1 MQSLRNLRK
10 KNQNYNTHW
19 MVAVGDSHGRVRP
32 EPMQKKPTKFSWW
45 KSVKIRNDNF
55 CSVTRDILDRSKF
68 KCICLSF
75 NEITTPF
82 SVNAQFHLCSTVWAL
97 SQKDFRSISKSPKMT
112 HHFLKRAK
120 RATDLFKTFNLT
132 IGLQKQSIVS
142 EVNMYLNFAL
152 FFEQQ

>member
-1 MQSLRNLRK
+1 MPSHTVPNIHLCIVQSLRNLRK

-55 CSVTRDILDRSKF
+55 CSVKRDILDRSKF

-82 SVNAQFHLCSTVWAL
+82 SVNAQLLFCSTVWVL
-97 SQKDFRSISKSPKMT
+97 SSKTFPFHFKFPKGIISWCERRELHICSKLSTKLLDYKNSQW
-112 HHFLKRAK
+112 FLK
-120 RATDLFKTFNLT
+120 
-132 IGLQKQSIVS
+132 
-142 EVNMYLNFAL
+142 
-152 FFEQQ
+152 

>member
-1 MQSLRNLRK
+1 MRK

-45 KSVKIRNDNF
+45 KSEKIRNDNF

-82 SVNAQFHLCSTVWAL
+82 SVNAQLLFCSTVWVL
-97 SQKDFRSISKSPKMT
+97 SSKWFPFTFQIPRKTTQYFLRRANWVTYMFRTFQNISESLSKEK
-112 HHFLKRAK
+112 
-120 RATDLFKTFNLT
+120 
-132 IGLQKQSIVS
+132 
-142 EVNMYLNFAL
+142 E
-152 FFEQQ
+152 FEFCASCEWY